1 MVRLSSGKSRRG
13 LPRTQ
18 RTVNPSPPNDLP
30 LNVAEC
36 QEAARKLL
44 PQDVY
49 EYFARGAEDE
59 VTLRGNAGAFADI
72 HLRPRVLVD
81 VTRVDPRCRLLGLDL
96 PSPVVLAPTA
106 FHKLA
111 HPEGEFATARAAGRR
126 GHLMVASTLATS
138 TIEEIA
144 EATSGPVWLQLYVFR
159 DRTLTERL
167 VKRAE
172 AAGCTAICLTV
183 DVPVQGNRE
192 HDIRNRFGLDGRG
205 EMANFAGHAQSG
217 LPAREGESGLNAFIH
232 EQFDPSL
239 TWDAVTWLKELA
251 DLPVVVKGIQ
261 HPGDGDR
268 AVEAGA
274 DAVIVS
280 NHGGRQLD
288 GAEPG
293 IRLLPD
299 VVAAV
304 RGRVPVLLDGGIRR
318 GSDVAKAIC
327 LGATA
332 VMIGRP
338 YLWGLTLAGADGVDH
353 VLGLL
358 DGELQRVMALLGSR
372 TLSELG
378 PDRLAPLRAGW

>member
-1 MVRLSSGKSRRG
+1 
-13 LPRTQ
+13 
-18 RTVNPSPPNDLP
+18 

-44 PQDVY
+44 PRDVY
-49 EYFARGAEDE
+49 EYYARGAEDE

-81 VTRVDPRCRLLGLDL
+81 VTRVDPRCRFLGLDL

-111 HPEGEFATARAAGRR
+111 HPEGEIATARAAGLR

-138 TIEEIA
+138 TIEGIA

-159 DRTLTERL
+159 DRALTEGL
-167 VKRAE
+167 VRRAK

-205 EMANFAGHAQSG
+205 EMANFAGHAQSD
-217 LPAREGESGLNAFIH
+217 LPARDGESGLNAFIH
-232 EQFDPSL
+232 DQFDPSL
-239 TWDAVTWLKELA
+239 TWEAVTWLKELA

-261 HPGDGDR
+261 HPDDGDR

-274 DAVIVS
+274 DAVVVS

-338 YLWGLTLAGADGVDH
+338 YLWGLTLAGTDGVDH
-353 VLGLL
+353 VLSLL

-378 PDRLAPLRAGW
+378 PDRLAPLRTGW